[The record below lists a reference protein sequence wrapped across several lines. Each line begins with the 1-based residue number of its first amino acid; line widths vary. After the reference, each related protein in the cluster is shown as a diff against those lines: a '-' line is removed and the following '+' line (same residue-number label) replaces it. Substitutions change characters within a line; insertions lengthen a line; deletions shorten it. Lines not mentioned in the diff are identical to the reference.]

1 MGVNWMRTISPM
13 HLPAVQR
20 GRSSA
25 VLIRAALVLG
35 FAAVALHELRYV
47 TGADGHA
54 GGHRPLGW
62 LSLVAPLI
70 TIGLTGAFAVA
81 LAVTARRRTAGRS
94 ARLRNVWIIATG
106 GLLTTFAA
114 QELLQGALHP
124 GHPIGLHGLVGHG
137 GWVVVPL
144 ALLLGGVVAIVV
156 GVARELER
164 RWFQSGRLLSVW
176 LPLTRVFAH
185 GVDRWLRDTPLAR
198 NLAGRAPPV
207 LLV

>member
-1 MGVNWMRTISPM
+1 M
-13 HLPAVQR
+13 
-20 GRSSA
+20 
-25 VLIRAALVLG
+25 LG
-35 FAAVALHELRYV
+35 LAAVALHELRYV
-47 TGADGHA
+47 AGAGDHG

-62 LSLVAPLI
+62 LSLVAPLV
-70 TIGLTGAFAVA
+70 TIGLTAAFAVA
-81 LAVTARRRTAGRS
+81 LAVTVHRRRVGRS
-94 ARLRNVWIIATG
+94 ARLRNAWLIASG

-124 GHPIGLHGLVGHG
+124 EHPIGLHGLVGHG

-144 ALLLGGVVAIVV
+144 ALLLGGIVAIVV

-164 RWFQSGRLLSVW
+164 RWVRSGQLLSIC
-176 LPLTRVFAH
+176 LPPTRVIGH

-207 LLV
+207 PLL